1 MAMIIEKKV
10 NQTGMLTA
18 DITEALMQRIQAI
31 PAFTGLGIKEVQ
43 FKPGFCSAV
52 FPRNKNLDGIFESF
66 HGGLLTTAADT
77 AACFAIMTQTGA
89 DSWLTTTDL
98 NVRFLRACLTDVR
111 AEATVIKLGKQL
123 CPVAVN
129 LYDEEN
135 QLVAVAQVTYM
146 RLNGR
151 PVR

>member
-1 MAMIIEKKV
+1 
-10 NQTGMLTA
+10 MLTV
-18 DITEALMQRIQAI
+18 DNYQPLIERLQTI
-31 PAFTGLGIKEVQ
+31 PAFTGLGIKDLQ
-43 FKPGFCSAV
+43 FNPGYCSAV
-52 FPRNKNLDGIFESF
+52 FPRNKALDGIFESY

-77 AACFAIMTQTGA
+77 VACFAIMTQTGA

-123 CPVAVN
+123 CPVSVN
-129 LYDEEN
+129 LYDDNN

-146 RLNGR
+146 RLSGR
-151 PVR
+151 PAR